1 MTRLRAQALAVR
13 IGPHWVCRDLDL
25 QLEPGEAWGILGG
38 NGVGKTTLLHTLA
51 GLRKPVEG
59 RIAIDGVELRHC
71 SRRHLAR
78 QIGVLFQDA
87 HDAFPATVLETA
99 LTGRHP
105 HHSFWSF
112 GQRKDVAL
120 AERVLARLQLLAMR
134 DRQVD
139 TLSGGERR
147 RAAIAALLLQDPAVW
162 LLDEPTNHLDLR
174 RQIQILEL
182 LSARA
187 RARARQGALM
197 MVLHDVNL
205 LNRYCTHG
213 LLMLGEGRALLGPV
227 AAVVNKENLEA
238 LYQCQVNALRAGDKT
253 LYVPA

>member
-1 MTRLRAQALAVR
+1 MTRLTAQALTVR
-13 IGPHWVCRDLDL
+13 IGPQWACRDLDL
-25 QLEPGEAWGILGG
+25 QLGPGESWGVLGG

-51 GLRKPVEG
+51 GLRKPAGG
-59 RIAIDGVELRHC
+59 RIAIDGIELRHC
-71 SRRHLAR
+71 RRRHLAR
-78 QIGVLFQDA
+78 RLGVLFQDS

-120 AERVLARLQLLAMR
+120 AEQALARLQLLAMR

-147 RAAIAALLLQDPAVW
+147 RLAIAALFLQDPVVW

-182 LSARA
+182 VSARA
-187 RARARQGALM
+187 RERQGALM

-227 AAVVNKENLEA
+227 AAVVNKENLES
-238 LYQCQVNALRAGDKT
+238 LYQCQVDALRAGDKT

>member
-1 MTRLRAQALAVR
+1 MAQGLTVR

-25 QLEPGEAWGILGG
+25 QLGAGESWGILGG

-51 GLRKPVEG
+51 GLRKPAAG

-71 SRRHLAR
+71 QRRHLAQ
-78 QIGVLFQDA
+78 QIGVLFQDS

-112 GQRKDVAL
+112 GQREDVAL
-120 AERVLARLQLLAMR
+120 AEQALARLQLLAMR

-147 RAAIAALLLQDPAVW
+147 RLAIAALLLQDPKVW
-162 LLDEPTNHLDLR
+162 LLDEPTNHLDWR
-174 RQIQILEL
+174 RQIQTLEL
-182 LSARA
+182 MSARA
-187 RARARQGALM
+187 RARRGALM

-213 LLMLGEGRALLGPV
+213 LLLLGAGRALLGPA
-227 AAVVNKENLEA
+227 AAVVNKENLET
-238 LYQCQVNALRAGDKT
+238 LYQCPVNALRAGDKT

>member
-1 MTRLRAQALAVR
+1 MTRLTTQALTVR

-25 QLEPGEAWGILGG
+25 QLGPGESWGILGG

-51 GLRKPVEG
+51 GLRKPAGG
-59 RIAIDGVELRHC
+59 RVSIDGVELRHC
-71 SRRHLAR
+71 QRRQLAQ

-87 HDAFPATVLETA
+87 HDPFPATVLETA

-105 HHSFWSF
+105 HQSFWSL

-120 AERVLARLQLLAMR
+120 AEQILARLQLLAMR

-147 RAAIAALLLQDPAVW
+147 RLAIAALFLQDPKVW

-174 RQIQILEL
+174 RQIQALEL
-182 LSARA
+182 MRA
-187 RARARQGALM
+187 RARERQGALM

-205 LNRYCTHG
+205 LSRYCTHG
-213 LLMLGEGRALLGPV
+213 LLMLGEGCALLGPV

-238 LYQCQVNALRAGDKT
+238 LYQCQVKALRAGDKT

>member
-1 MTRLRAQALAVR
+1 MTRLTAQALTVR
-13 IGPHWVCRDLDL
+13 IGPHWACRDLDL
-25 QLEPGEAWGILGG
+25 QLGPGESWGVLGG

-51 GLRKPVEG
+51 GLRKPAGG
-59 RIAIDGVELRHC
+59 RIAIDGIELRHC
-71 SRRHLAR
+71 RRRHLAR
-78 QIGVLFQDA
+78 RLGVLFQDS

-120 AERVLARLQLLAMR
+120 AEQALARLQLLAMR

-147 RAAIAALLLQDPAVW
+147 RLAIAALFLQDPVVW

-182 LSARA
+182 VSARA
-187 RARARQGALM
+187 RERQGALM

-227 AAVVNKENLEA
+227 AAVVNKENLES
-238 LYQCQVNALRAGDKT
+238 LYQCQVDALRAGDKT

>member
-1 MTRLRAQALAVR
+1 MAQGLTVR

-25 QLEPGEAWGILGG
+25 QLGPGESWGILGG
-38 NGVGKTTLLHTLA
+38 NGVGKTTLLHTMA
-51 GLRKPVEG
+51 GLRKPVGG
-59 RIAIDGVELRHC
+59 RVAIDGVELRHC
-71 SRRHLAR
+71 QRRHLAQ

-87 HDAFPATVLETA
+87 HDAFPASVLETA

-120 AERVLARLQLLAMR
+120 AEQALARLQLLAMR

-147 RAAIAALLLQDPAVW
+147 RLAIAALLLQDPKVW
-162 LLDEPTNHLDLR
+162 LLDEPTNHLDWR
-174 RQIQILEL
+174 RQIQTLEL
-182 LSARA
+182 MSARA
-187 RARARQGALM
+187 RERRGALM
-197 MVLHDVNL
+197 MALHDVNL

-213 LLMLGEGRALLGPV
+213 LLMLGAGRVLLGPV

-238 LYQCQVNALRAGDKT
+238 LYQCPVNALRAGDKT